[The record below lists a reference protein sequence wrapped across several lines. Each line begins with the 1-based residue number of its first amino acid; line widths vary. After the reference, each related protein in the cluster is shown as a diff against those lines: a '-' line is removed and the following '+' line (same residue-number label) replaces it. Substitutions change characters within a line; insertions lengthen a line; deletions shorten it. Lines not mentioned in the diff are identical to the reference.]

1 MKINESNGES
11 IDVFAIY
18 WINNKSLCLG
28 LPKGYGG
35 LSVYDLSEVD
45 LIEPSLNGKF
55 VYFQNDGAGSGV
67 YHWAL
72 IEESLLDDLLELDEI
87 AYKRFLDILK
97 SEGQLADDFY

>member
-1 MKINESNGES
+1 MRIQESSGEL
-11 IDVFAIY
+11 IDIFAIY

-45 LIEPSLNGKF
+45 LIESKIIGKL
-55 VYFQNDGAGSGV
+55 VYFQNEGAGSGV

-72 IEESLLDDLLELDEI
+72 IEESLLDDLLELDETV
-87 AYKRFLDILK
+87 YKRFLDILK
-97 SEGQLADDFY
+97 SEGQLDDNFY

>member
-1 MKINESNGES
+1 MRIKESDGEL

-18 WINNKSLCLG
+18 WINNKPLCLG

-35 LSVYDLSEVD
+35 LSVYDLSEVNVV
-45 LIEPSLNGKF
+45 EPTLNGEL
-55 VYFQNDGAGSGV
+55 VYFQNDGSGSGV

-72 IEESLLDDLLELDEI
+72 INESLLDDLLELDET

-97 SEGQLADDFY
+97 SEGQLDDCFY

>member
-1 MKINESNGES
+1 MKIKESNGES

-45 LIEPSLNGKF
+45 LIESSLNGKF

-87 AYKRFLDILK
+87 AYKNFLDILK

>member
-1 MKINESNGES
+1 MRIKESDGES

-18 WINNKSLCLG
+18 WINNKPLCLG

-45 LIEPSLNGKF
+45 LIESVLNGNF

-72 IEESLLDDLLELDEI
+72 IEEALLDDLLELDKI

-97 SEGQLADDFY
+97 SEGQLEDDFY